1 MIHLPY
7 SRFPMAWGLF
17 GLFIIPAI
25 TMAGTLSSETTAISE
40 SSSAISRGIDSAG
53 DVEAMASG
61 IADSMVQEKTGTLSD
76 LAGMYRQ
83 EQIRWL
89 IFAPPSSDFVLR
101 QDYGIVVFDPKAFPD
116 DFNKKL
122 VGEMKY
128 DCPVYFLAIN
138 EDPGTRETVFSNA
151 DGGEIARLKPEE
163 GYNPFWLLDSK
174 YPDLYSGI
182 YGSDEIKELEGE
194 FDPSRIQISVTLLP
208 VDYLDQYALSATDE
222 KLKQASLAK
231 SAKIIS
237 PMMKYQSSGMT
248 NLEIVAFERTTN
260 GMKLTLA
267 YPDGFTNR
275 LDIFTSPTL
284 IGNWWGLAVSATNS
298 STTTNF
304 IQWVD
309 VNAFSQTARF
319 YDAGNAD
326 LDSDGDGISNAR
338 EQFMYHTCAT
348 NSDSD
353 GDGLSDYYEIMTLN
367 TDPNNSKT
375 NKPNVWISY
384 PADESR
390 KVWLP

>member
-1 MIHLPY
+1 MIRLPY
-7 SRFPMAWGLF
+7 SRFSSVWGVF
-17 GLFIIPAI
+17 GLFVIPAI

-40 SSSAISRGIDSAG
+40 SSSTISRDIASAG
-53 DVEAMASG
+53 DIEVMASG
-61 IADSMVQEKTGTLSD
+61 IADSMAQQKMGTLSD
-76 LAGMYRQ
+76 LAEMYRQ
-83 EQIRWL
+83 EQIQWL

-122 VGEMKY
+122 IGEMKN
-128 DCPVYFLAIN
+128 DCPVYFLTIS
-138 EDPGTRETVFSNA
+138 EDPVTRETVFSNA

-163 GYNPFWLLDSK
+163 GYNPNWLRDSK

-182 YGSDEIKELEGE
+182 YGNDEIKEIEGE
-194 FDPSRIQISVTLLP
+194 FDPSRIQITVTLLP
-208 VDYLDQYALSATDE
+208 VDYLDQYALAAAEE
-222 KLKQASLAK
+222 KVKQASFAK
-231 SAKIIS
+231 SAKINP
-237 PMMKYQSSGMT
+237 PMRMYQSSGMT
-248 NLEIVAFERTTN
+248 NLEIVGWAVATN
-260 GMKLTLA
+260 GMKMTLA

-275 LDIFTSPTL
+275 LDIFTSPDL
-284 IGNWWGLAVSATNS
+284 IGNWWDLAVNATNS

-309 VNAFSQTARF
+309 VNAFSQTRQF
-319 YDAGNAD
+319 YNAGNAD
-326 LDSDGDGISNAR
+326 LDSDGDGLSDAR
-338 EQFMYHTCAT
+338 EKFMYHTCAT

-375 NKPNVWISY
+375 NKPIVGISY
-384 PADESR
+384 PVDESR